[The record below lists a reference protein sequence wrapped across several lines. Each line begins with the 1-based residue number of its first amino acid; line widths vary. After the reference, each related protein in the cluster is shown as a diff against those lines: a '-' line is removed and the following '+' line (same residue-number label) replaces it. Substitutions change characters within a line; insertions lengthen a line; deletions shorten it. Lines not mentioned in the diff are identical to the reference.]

1 MDQLRSRTNMIGL
14 FGDSSQI
21 NEMDHIDEYSFN
33 LFDVTE
39 VGKKSI
45 FKLKE
50 NACKYL
56 IVILFLGFND
66 D

>member
-1 MDQLRSRTNMIGL
+1 MIGL
-14 FGDSSQI
+14 FGDNSQI

-45 FKLKE
+45 FNLKE
-50 NACKYL
+50 YMCKYL
-56 IVILFLGFND
+56 IVIFLGFND

>member
-1 MDQLRSRTNMIGL
+1 MDQLRSRTSMIGL
-14 FGDSSQI
+14 FGDNSQI

-50 NACKYL
+50 NMCKYL
-56 IVILFLGFND
+56 IVIFLGFND